1 MLRMLF
7 AYIDE
12 SKENN
17 GFFVYSALIVN
28 GDRWATTF
36 AKVKAFRRELRKKHG
51 IYMAQELHASEFAAG
66 KGRIS
71 DRVLDKAARA
81 EIFREVIT
89 FIATTKQFVIM
100 SSVNQ
105 FQDRAFERLMNRI
118 NRTLEAKGDH
128 KVLLIC
134 DEGEERQVTREIRRM
149 RVHNPIPSN
158 RGFWRGLGSSTK
170 NIPLSQFVEDP
181 VFKDSSQS
189 YFIQLVDFCA
199 YALLRSER
207 PLPTKTAL
215 GYDKMYEILKPICQT
230 VNNRADPRGLG
241 IIR

>member
-1 MLRMLF
+1 MLF
-7 AYIDE
+7 AYLDE

-17 GFFVYSALIVN
+17 AFFVYCALVVN
-28 GDRWATTF
+28 GDRWPAVF
-36 AKVKAFRRELRKKHG
+36 EKVKTFRRRLREKHG
-51 IYMAQELHASEFAAG
+51 IYMAQELHASEFASG
-66 KGRIS
+66 KGRVS
-71 DRVLDKAARA
+71 DRVIDRPTRA
-81 EIFREVIT
+81 EIFREVLT
-89 FIATTKQFVIM
+89 FIATTKAFAIM

-105 FQDRAFERLMNRI
+105 SQSRAFERLMNRI
-118 NRTLEAKGDH
+118 NRTAEAKGNH

-134 DEGEERQVTREIRRM
+134 DEGEQRQVTREIRRM

-158 RGFWRGLGSSTK
+158 LGFWRGLGSATK

-207 PLPTKTAL
+207 PLPSRTVL
-215 GYDKMYEILKPICQT
+215 GYDKMYEILRPICQT
-230 VNNRADPRGLG
+230 INNRADPRGLG